1 MLEAHLNVASFTCA
15 GVGKRQNLPATL
27 DGTNWFLLLG
37 RVTITRLE
45 VLLQDCLLVLSHM
58 AGGLDGHGTCFAN
71 NNLSAVVV
79 GFQARVGLVGSVFQT
94 KHLALH
100 CSHVS
105 VVGHVTIYKHFLVIY
120 NNNQGFI
127 MIFLIKMHL

>member
-94 KHLALH
+94 KDLLATVAGERKKIELVAIAVLAVFTQIWKSF
-100 CSHVS
+100 CSTRCHGYS
-105 VVGHVTIYKHFLVIY
+105 
-120 NNNQGFI
+120 
-127 MIFLIKMHL
+127 